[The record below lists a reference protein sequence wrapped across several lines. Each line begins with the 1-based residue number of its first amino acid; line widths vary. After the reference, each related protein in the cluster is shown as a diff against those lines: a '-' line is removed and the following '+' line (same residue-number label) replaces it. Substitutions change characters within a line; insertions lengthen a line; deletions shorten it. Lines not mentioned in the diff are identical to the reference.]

1 MVVMEALSALKVVG
15 LSAAPVAELRGGLPL
30 ALSLGM
36 HPAAAY
42 LLSVAGNLLPVP
54 FLLLG
59 LGRLVPFLPRLP
71 GRLGGWAARY
81 LAWQRKRHA
90 RKFARLGDVALIL
103 VVAVPLPATGAWTG
117 ALLATLLGIPPRR
130 SFPLITL
137 GVLLAGGIVLA
148 ASLGLFSLL

>member
-1 MVVMEALSALKVVG
+1 MDALSILKVVG

-30 ALSLGM
+30 ALSLGI

-54 FLLLG
+54 FLLWG
-59 LGRLVPFLPRLP
+59 LSRLLALLPRLP
-71 GRLGGWAARY
+71 ERWRGPVERY

-90 RKFARLGDVALIL
+90 RKFARLGDVALVL

-117 ALLATLLGIPPRR
+117 CLLATLLGIPPRR
-130 SFPLITL
+130 AFPLITI

>member
-1 MVVMEALSALKVVG
+1 MEALSALKVVG